1 MILAR
6 SRTSPFSER
15 CQRISPLSRSEG
27 KFLFAVL
34 SGKTSDDACPPS
46 WPVLAFGRAR
56 DHAPGKTRFRPLARH
71 DPSNNEPTGFGN
83 PGRHPVVPEAN
94 GADAAAA
101 IRLAASVKLY
111 ELGRL
116 SSGAAA
122 RRAGVPR
129 VVFLSKLADYG
140 VDTFH
145 LTADELERQAP
156 LV

>member
-1 MILAR
+1 MSQLVLEIPDDTL
-6 SRTSPFSER
+6 
-15 CQRISPLSRSEG
+15 LSL
-27 KFLFAVL
+27 KL
-34 SGKTSDDACPPS
+34 T
-46 WPVLAFGRAR
+46 
-56 DHAPGKTRFRPLARH
+56 
-71 DPSNNEPTGFGN
+71 
-83 PGRHPVVPEAN
+83 

-122 RRAGVPR
+122 RLAGVPR
-129 VVFLSKLADYG
+129 TVFLSKLADYG